1 MEIPDPEVTL
11 EARTGTQVIPVA
23 ATLVAAI
30 PVEVILAAEAPVA
43 AVATQV
49 EEIPAAKAMVRN
61 SRRIIDISASRLEA
75 VESLTIGPFE
85 KMADRK

>member
-1 MEIPDPEVTL
+1 VEIPDPEVTL
-11 EARTGTQVIPVA
+11 EARTGTQVIP
-23 ATLVAAI
+23 VAAI